1 MAAVTVKTDATVIEG
16 GDLAHP
22 WVPSKLAIVAEHGAF
37 LKLSMMDRRFAA
49 FCGAPLPSSHP
60 IEGLW
65 ATEGLAQGT
74 RRCDVGR
81 ADR

>member
-1 MAAVTVKTDATVIEG
+1 MAAVTVKTDATVIDG

-22 WVPSKLAIVAEHGAF
+22 WVPSKLVIVAEHGAL

-49 FCGAPLPSSHP
+49 FCGAPLHAAHP

-65 ATEGLAQGT
+65 VPEGLAQGT
-74 RRCDVGR
+74 RGCDVGR
-81 ADR
+81 AER